1 VFQVVLP
8 PGEDL
13 SEWLAVNTVDFYNA
27 VNLLYNT
34 LTEFCTPST
43 CPTMSAGP
51 KYEYRWADG
60 VKVKKPIE
68 CSAPEYVEYLME
80 WVESQLDDESVR
92 ANTVLCPLCS
102 TRCTTTN
109 TLCSHSSCVLCLLLH
124 CATPVQIFPQRLGT
138 PFPRNFVDNVRTICK
153 RLYRVYVCRSP
164 SPLPS
169 TQLNARQYASRG
181 LRQADC

>member
-1 VFQVVLP
+1 MVLQVVLP

-13 SEWLAVNTVDFYNA
+13 SEWLAMNTVDFYNA

-68 CSAPEYVEYLME
+68 CSAPEYIEYLME
-80 WVESQLDDESVR
+80 WIESQLDDESVR
-92 ANTVLCPLCS
+92 TDAVLCCCPHS
-102 TRCTTTN
+102 APHPTDTF
-109 TLCSHSSCVLCLLLH
+109 CSHSSGVLLQ
-124 CATPVQIFPQRLGT
+124 CAAPLQIFPQRLGT

-153 RLYRVYVCRSP
+153 RLYRVYEGPPPAQV
-164 SPLPS
+164 
-169 TQLNARQYASRG
+169 NAR
-181 LRQADC
+181 